1 MYLFFHGL
9 QLSILGVSVS
19 ELSISE
25 FHCFRSMVRR
35 SLICCYLHLHIRF
48 VLIREIDI
56 HHHINNNILAMDT
69 RTLMECDNVNGVK
82 LSLKMETGFFSN
94 ISTCSPK
101 SRKFTITY
109 KSERNRSSWARTS
122 LFIAVLFNIVVFSY
136 IRISFTAFAYI
147 TLIFSFLAFFWVT
160 HSVQSGKKPQ
170 YKPCSSY

>member
-1 MYLFFHGL
+1 
-9 QLSILGVSVS
+9 
-19 ELSISE
+19 
-25 FHCFRSMVRR
+25 
-35 SLICCYLHLHIRF
+35 
-48 VLIREIDI
+48 
-56 HHHINNNILAMDT
+56 MDT

-160 HSVQSGKKPQ
+160 HSVQSGKKSQ
-170 YKPCSSY
+170 YKPCSSYLYSWIHFLAFILIFHVSRDTSSHPNLGITKLCEICLGQGKHIHIMDQYWRCYH

>member
-1 MYLFFHGL
+1 MGYSFLFL
-9 QLSILGVSVS
+9 VSVLVNCQFRNFIVFDRWFGS
-19 ELSISE
+19 SLAYLLLFALAHS
-25 FHCFRSMVRR
+25 FCFDTTNW
-35 SLICCYLHLHIRF
+35 F
-48 VLIREIDI
+48 